1 MRLTFMT
8 RLAALAFASTLL
20 FAAPSVL
27 NAQNSVPAG
36 QGDVFKDTSMLKLPA
51 GQRAAIFEWE
61 DLECPACARA
71 FPITHAAIEH
81 YHIPLYRH
89 DFVIPGHVWS
99 RQAETIAR
107 YIEDKVSPQTAE
119 EYRRDTFANQA
130 AIASQ
135 DDLMAFSQRW
145 FANHKLQLPFV
156 IDPSGR
162 FAAEIQA
169 DVTLADR
176 LGLRQTPTIIVL
188 SPHGWTQ
195 VKDIN
200 QLYFAIDQALAQSAS
215 RPAAHKTAH

>member
-1 MRLTFMT
+1 MT
-8 RLAALAFASTLL
+8 RLAALAFAAALMIST
-20 FAAPSVL
+20 PSAL
-27 NAQNSVPAG
+27 HAQNAIPAG
-36 QGDVFKDTSMLKLPA
+36 QGDPFKDTSMLKLPP

-71 FPITHAAIEH
+71 FPITHAAVEH

-89 DFVIPGHVWS
+89 DFVISGHIWS

-107 YIEDKVSPQTAE
+107 YLEDKVSPQIAE
-119 EYRRDTFANQA
+119 EYRRDVFANQA

-135 DDLMAFSQRW
+135 DDLMAFTQRW

-169 DVTLADR
+169 DITLANR
-176 LGLRQTPTIIVL
+176 LGLRETPTIIVL

-200 QLYFAIDQALAQSAS
+200 QLYFAIDQALAQT
-215 RPAAHKTAH
+215 PAPKPAPHKPTH